1 MFELDRTLKIIAAR
15 YPYIFQKI
23 LFGNNPEIQFLGV
36 EDTAINVPEQRSDKI
51 FRFRKGKSDT
61 LISFE
66 FMIRPEAKQLQN
78 FHVKNG
84 LLTGSLRQPVA
95 TVIVYLERGRYR
107 NFPDEYVVRLDGVVT
122 ATRFTRILMWEY
134 ADRIRNGEFKE
145 LAPLLVLFSDRPSPD
160 IMIEEKKLIN
170 EVSDQTERADLLALA
185 AMVAFRRFDREF
197 IEQLFYKEYHMLKQ
211 SNFIQDW
218 IKEGWQK
225 GVEKGREEG
234 MEKGMEKGW
243 REGSIAT
250 ILAILENVLGRVRPE
265 LQQQIA
271 SLSDLEIKKLAKDLL
286 AMKQEQDLEEWLE
299 IQNRNHKQN

>member
-15 YPYIFQKI
+15 YPYIFQTI
-23 LFGNNPEIQFLGV
+23 LFGSNPEIQFLGV
-36 EDTAINVPEQRSDKI
+36 EDTAINLPEQRSDKI

-185 AMVAFRRFDREF
+185 AMVAFRRFDREL

-211 SNFIQDW
+211 SNFIQEW

-225 GVEKGREEG
+225 GVEKGREE
-234 MEKGMEKGW
+234 GMEKGW

-271 SLSDLEIKKLAKDLL
+271 SLSDSEIKKLAKDLL
-286 AMKQEQDLEEWLE
+286 AMKQVHDLEQWLE